1 MVRMEL
7 PAVRPAKVLACLAF
21 IALLHGGIARAG
33 VTDANTADQA
43 ALEQVVGIGPA
54 IAARIVE
61 ARREGGPFRD
71 LDDLR
76 DRVRGIGAANIRRM
90 AAGGLAVPGSR
101 VLPQVPGSA
110 APAGVRPAM
119 AGACVPG
126 ELELIVGMPRLPPP
140 PPPPAPARG
149 RVRPLDLRR

>member
-7 PAVRPAKVLACLAF
+7 PAARPAKILACLAF
-21 IALLHGGIARAG
+21 IALLHGGAAYAG

-43 ALEQVVGIGPA
+43 ALEQVAGIGPA
-54 IAARIVE
+54 IAARILE

-101 VLPQVPGSA
+101 VLPQASGSPGAGLA
-110 APAGVRPAM
+110 ARPTP
-119 AGACVPG
+119 AGACVSG
-126 ELELIVGMPRLPPP
+126 EVELIVGMPRLPAPAL
-140 PPPPAPARG
+140 APARG
-149 RVRPLDLRR
+149 RARVR